1 MKMSERVNHV
11 SLKRAAQALGVHE
24 QTLRSWEKR
33 GLIRMMRLPGSNY
46 RRVPV
51 TEVERLTL
59 AMQGAASSMPGLVPP
74 NRSPEAV
81 KQANE
86 LAESVCAELAGWEE
100 TTTFDELMA
109 ERRGRAWL
117 P

>member
-1 MKMSERVNHV
+1 MSATVNHV

-33 GLIRMMRLPGSNY
+33 GLIRMVRLPGSNY

-51 TEVERLTL
+51 AELERLTL
-59 AMQGAASSMPGLVPP
+59 AMQNAAAPLPLLVPP
-74 NRSPEAV
+74 DCSPAAV
-81 KQANE
+81 QQAQE
-86 LAESVCAELAGWEE
+86 LAESVCAELADWEE